1 MTKDIAAMLTRRS
14 VVKTAAAVAAATVLS
29 RPSYAQNYPQRPV
42 KIIVP
47 YAAGGAS
54 DIIARLIS
62 QHLER
67 DLGQPFIVDNR
78 AGGASMI
85 GTQAVANAAP
95 DGDIIGVIDSA
106 FVINP
111 GLFAGKLP
119 YDTSRDFA
127 PVSLLV
133 TSPLVLVVHP
143 SVAANNVKELVALA
157 KAQPG
162 KINFASAGLG
172 TAIHLAGEQFRQA
185 AEIDIAHIPYR
196 GGGPAIADLIGGQVQ
211 MSFSTV
217 PTILQHVI
225 SGKVRALAVTGQRI
239 DQMPDVP
246 SMAEAGLP
254 GVDASPLFGVVAPA
268 ALPGAIVNRLSE
280 SCANG
285 IKNDP
290 LRSRVAELGF
300 VAVGSTPADFRSRIA
315 EEIAKWS
322 RIVEKGN
329 IKPG

>member
-1 MTKDIAAMLTRRS
+1 MNRRSLIQAAASIAAFTALPVRRS
-14 VVKTAAAVAAATVLS
+14 I
-29 RPSYAQNYPQRPV
+29 AQSYPQRPV

-54 DIIARLIS
+54 DIIARLIA

-78 AGGASMI
+78 AGGASI
-85 GTQAVANAAP
+85 VGTQAVANAAP
-95 DGDIIGVIDSA
+95 NGDIIGVIDSA

-111 GLFAGKLP
+111 GLFGAKLP
-119 YDTSRDFA
+119 YDTVRDFA

-143 SVAANNVKELVALA
+143 SVAANSLKELVALA
-157 KAQPG
+157 AAQPG

-185 AEIDIAHIPYR
+185 ADIDIAHIPYR
-196 GGGPAIADLIGGQVQ
+196 GGAPAITDLIAGQVQ

-217 PTILQHVI
+217 PAILQHVK

-239 DQMPDVP
+239 DQLPDVP
-246 SMAEAGLP
+246 TMAEAGLP
-254 GVDASPLFGVVAPA
+254 AVDASPLFGIVAPA
-268 ALPGAIVNRLSE
+268 ALPQDIVTRLSG
-280 SCANG
+280 SAAAG
-285 IKNDP
+285 IKNEP
-290 LRSRVAELGF
+290 LRSRVFELGF
-300 VAVGSTPADFRSRIA
+300 AAVGSAPGEFRSRIDD
-315 EEIAKWS
+315 EIAKWV
-322 RIVEKGN
+322 RVIDKGN

>member
-1 MTKDIAAMLTRRS
+1 MNRRSLIQAAASIAAFTALPVRRS
-14 VVKTAAAVAAATVLS
+14 I
-29 RPSYAQNYPQRPV
+29 AQSYPQRPV

-54 DIIARLIS
+54 DIIARLIA

-67 DLGQPFIVDNR
+67 DLGQPFIVDKR
-78 AGGASMI
+78 AGGASI
-85 GTQAVANAAP
+85 VGTQAVANAAP
-95 DGDIIGVIDSA
+95 NGDIIGVIDSA

-111 GLFAGKLP
+111 GLFGAKLP
-119 YDTSRDFA
+119 YDTVRDFA

-143 SVAANNVKELVALA
+143 SVAANSLKELVALA
-157 KAQPG
+157 AAQPG

-185 AEIDIAHIPYR
+185 ADIDIAHIPYR
-196 GGGPAIADLIGGQVQ
+196 GGAPAITDLIAGQVQ

-217 PTILQHVI
+217 PAILQHVK

-239 DQMPDVP
+239 DQLPDVP
-246 SMAEAGLP
+246 TMAEAGLP
-254 GVDASPLFGVVAPA
+254 AVDASPLFGIVAPA
-268 ALPGAIVNRLSE
+268 ALPQDIVTRLSG
-280 SCANG
+280 SAAAG
-285 IKNDP
+285 IKNEP
-290 LRSRVAELGF
+290 LRSRVIELGF
-300 VAVGSTPADFRSRIA
+300 AAVGSAPGEFRSRIDD
-315 EEIAKWS
+315 EIAKWV
-322 RIVEKGN
+322 RVIDKGN

>member
-1 MTKDIAAMLTRRS
+1 MLIQ
-14 VVKTAAAVAAATVLS
+14 AAAGAAAFAGLPAGRS
-29 RPSYAQNYPQRPV
+29 AAQSFPQRPV

-54 DIIARLIS
+54 DIIARLIA
-62 QHLER
+62 QQLER

-78 AGGASMI
+78 AGGASMV

-95 DGDIIGVIDSA
+95 NGEIIGVIDSA

-111 GLFAGKLP
+111 GLFGAKLP
-119 YDTSRDFA
+119 YDTVRDFA

-157 KAQPG
+157 AAQPG

-185 AEIDIAHIPYR
+185 ADIDIAHIPYR
-196 GGGPAIADLIGGQVQ
+196 GGAPAITDLIAGQVQ

-217 PTILQHVI
+217 PAILQHVK

-239 DQMPDVP
+239 DQLPDVP
-246 SMAEAGLP
+246 TMAEAGLP
-254 GVDASPLFGVVAPA
+254 VVDASPLFGIVAPA
-268 ALPGAIVNRLSE
+268 GLPQDIVVRLSD
-280 SCANG
+280 SAAAG
-285 IKNDP
+285 IKAEP
-290 LRSRVAELGF
+290 LRSRVTELGF
-300 VAVGSTPADFRSRIA
+300 AVVGSTAEEFRSRIG

-322 RIVEKGN
+322 RIIEKGN

>member
-1 MTKDIAAMLTRRS
+1 MNRRSLIQAAASIAAFTALPVRRS
-14 VVKTAAAVAAATVLS
+14 I
-29 RPSYAQNYPQRPV
+29 AQSYPQRPV

-54 DIIARLIS
+54 DIIARLIA

-78 AGGASMI
+78 AGGASI
-85 GTQAVANAAP
+85 VGTQAVANAAP
-95 DGDIIGVIDSA
+95 NGDIIGVIDSA

-111 GLFAGKLP
+111 GLFGAKLP
-119 YDTSRDFA
+119 YDTVRDFA

-143 SVAANNVKELVALA
+143 SVAANSLKELVALA
-157 KAQPG
+157 AAQPG

-185 AEIDIAHIPYR
+185 ADIDIAHIPYR
-196 GGGPAIADLIGGQVQ
+196 GGAPAITDLIAGQVQ

-217 PTILQHVI
+217 PAILQHVK

-239 DQMPDVP
+239 DQLPDVP
-246 SMAEAGLP
+246 TMAEAGLP
-254 GVDASPLFGVVAPA
+254 AVDASPLFGIVAPA
-268 ALPGAIVNRLSE
+268 ALPQDIVTRLSG
-280 SCANG
+280 SAAAG
-285 IKNDP
+285 IKNEP
-290 LRSRVAELGF
+290 LRSRVIELGF
-300 VAVGSTPADFRSRIA
+300 AAVVSAPGEFRSRIDD
-315 EEIAKWS
+315 EIAKWV
-322 RIVEKGN
+322 RVIDKGN

>member
-1 MTKDIAAMLTRRS
+1 MNRRSLIQAAASIAAFTALPVRRS
-14 VVKTAAAVAAATVLS
+14 I
-29 RPSYAQNYPQRPV
+29 AQSYPQRPV

-54 DIIARLIS
+54 DIIARLIA

-78 AGGASMI
+78 AGGASI
-85 GTQAVANAAP
+85 VGTQAVANAAP
-95 DGDIIGVIDSA
+95 NGDIIGVIDSA

-111 GLFAGKLP
+111 GLFGAKLP
-119 YDTSRDFA
+119 YDTVRDFA

-143 SVAANNVKELVALA
+143 SVAANSLKELVALA
-157 KAQPG
+157 AAQPG

-185 AEIDIAHIPYR
+185 ADIDIAHIPYR
-196 GGGPAIADLIGGQVQ
+196 GGAPAITDLIAGQVQ

-217 PTILQHVI
+217 PAILQHVK

-239 DQMPDVP
+239 DQLPDVP
-246 SMAEAGLP
+246 TMAEAGLP
-254 GVDASPLFGVVAPA
+254 AVDASPLFGIVAPA
-268 ALPGAIVNRLSE
+268 ALPQDIVTRLSG
-280 SCANG
+280 SAAAG
-285 IKNDP
+285 IKNEP
-290 LRSRVAELGF
+290 LRSRVIELGF
-300 VAVGSTPADFRSRIA
+300 AAVGSAPGEFRSRIDD
-315 EEIAKWS
+315 EIAKWV
-322 RIVEKGN
+322 RVIDKGN